1 MEHGDRELDVMKL
14 LRVTAPRRHEGVILC
29 PDHLRQMALEVDLAH
44 EEMPS
49 QAVAFWG
56 HRCLMCGVDAAPG
69 RYCENVD
76 CRRALHPQW
85 PAVYCCNDC
94 ALEDV

>member
-1 MEHGDRELDVMKL
+1 MNSLV
-14 LRVTAPRRHEGVILC
+14 RVTAPRRHEGVILC
-29 PDHLRQMALEVDLAH
+29 SDHLRQLAIDVDLAH
-44 EEMPS
+44 EDIPAEL
-49 QAVAFWG
+49 AAFWG
-56 HRCLMCGVDAAPG
+56 HRCLMCGVDATPG
-69 RYCENVD
+69 RYCENAD